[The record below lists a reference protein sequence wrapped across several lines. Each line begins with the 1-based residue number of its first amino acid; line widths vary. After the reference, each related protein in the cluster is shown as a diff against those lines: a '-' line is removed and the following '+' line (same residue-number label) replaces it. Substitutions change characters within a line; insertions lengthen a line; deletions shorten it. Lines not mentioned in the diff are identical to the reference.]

1 MGRLIGRLTEL
12 QVRRLPRGW
21 HNDGGG
27 LYLRVQDRE
36 RRWWVF
42 RYGPQGRKYHG
53 LGPTHVL
60 SLSAAREQARLCRQ
74 LLLEGVDPIS
84 TGKARRAAVKFA
96 TVNSK
101 TLAQSLEAYHASH
114 CAGWSNKKHAREW
127 KASLTA
133 HIPLSIG
140 TLPVAAIDTGH
151 VLRVLEP
158 IWTRIP
164 ETATRVRSRI
174 ESVLE
179 WARVHGYRGDGA
191 NPARWR
197 GHLDHLLPDRKR
209 LARVKHHAALPY
221 RDAPAFMGKLLERDD
236 IEARALAFVLLTAA
250 RAGEVCGADWREI
263 DLAHRLWSIP
273 AERMK
278 GRREH
283 RVPLSAAASTLLEQ
297 APPDHQRGYVFS
309 SATRPGKPVTVIA
322 LWRLAQEVTDAATT
336 VHGLRSTFRDWAAE
350 QTNFPR
356 EVAEMALAHVVGDEA
371 ELAYRRSDLLRKRQA
386 LMEAWASY
394 CTSTPAQVS
403 GNVMLIGRRAR
414 G

>member
-12 QVRRLPRGW
+12 QVRRLPPGW

-42 RYGPQGRKYHG
+42 RYGPQGRRYRG
-53 LGPTHVL
+53 LGPTHTL
-60 SLSAAREQARLCRQ
+60 SLAAAREQARLCRQ
-74 LLLEGVDPIS
+74 LLLEGADPIAA
-84 TGKARRAAVKFA
+84 GKARRNAIRLA
-96 TVNSK
+96 TANSK
-101 TLAQSLEAYHASH
+101 TLLQCVEAYHASH
-114 CAGWSNKKHAREW
+114 CAGWSNRKHAREW
-127 KASLTA
+127 KVSLTT
-133 HIPLSIG
+133 HIPSSIG

-158 IWTRIP
+158 IWIRIP
-164 ETATRVRSRI
+164 ETATRVRSRV

-179 WARVHGYRGDGA
+179 WARVHGYRADGA

-209 LARVKHHAALPY
+209 LARIRHHAALPY
-221 RDAPAFMGKLLERDD
+221 GDAPALMGRLLERDD
-236 IEARALAFVLLTAA
+236 IEARTLAFTLLTVA
-250 RAGEVCGADWREI
+250 RAGEACGADWREI
-263 DLAHRLWSIP
+263 DLDDRLWTIP

-283 RVPLSAAASTLLEQ
+283 RVPLSAPACALLEQ
-297 APPDHQRGYVFS
+297 TPPEHRRRYVFPN
-309 SATRPGKPVTVIA
+309 ATRLGKPVTVIA
-322 LWRLAQEVTDAATT
+322 LWRLAQELADGRVT

-350 QTNFPR
+350 QTDFPR
-356 EVAEMALAHVVGDEA
+356 EVAEIALAHVVGDEA
-371 ELAYRRSDLLRKRQA
+371 ELAYRRSDLLRKRLA

-394 CTSTPAQVS
+394 CTSTPAQLS
-403 GNVMLIGRRAR
+403 GNVTPIGRAR

>member
-12 QVRRLPRGW
+12 QVRRLPAGW

-27 LYLRVQDRE
+27 LYLRVQDRD

-42 RYGPQGRKYHG
+42 RYGPQGRRYHG
-53 LGPTHVL
+53 LGPTHTL
-60 SLSAAREQARLCRQ
+60 SLAAAREQARLCRQ
-74 LLLEGVDPIS
+74 LLLEGADPIAA
-84 TGKARRAAVKFA
+84 GKARRTAIKLA

-101 TLAQSLEAYHASH
+101 TLLQCIEGCHASH
-114 CAGWSNKKHAREW
+114 CAGWSNRKHAREW
-127 KASLTA
+127 KVSLTT
-133 HIPLSIG
+133 HIPASIG
-140 TLPVAAIDTGH
+140 TLPVAGIDTVH

-158 IWTRIP
+158 IWPRIP

-174 ESVLE
+174 ETVLE

-221 RDAPAFMGKLLERDD
+221 RDAPSFMKKLLDRDSV
-236 IEARALAFVLLTAA
+236 EARALALVLLAAA
-250 RAGEVCGADWREI
+250 RAGEACGTDWREV
-263 DLAHRLWSIP
+263 DLAHRLWTIP

-283 RVPLSAAASTLLEQ
+283 RVPLSAPACTVLEQ
-297 APPDHQRGYVFS
+297 TPPEHRRGYAFAN
-309 SATRPGKPVTVIA
+309 ATRPGKPVTVIA
-322 LWRLAQEVTDAATT
+322 LWRLAQELTGGATT

-356 EVAEMALAHVVGDEA
+356 EVAEMALAHVVGDAA
-371 ELAYRRSDLLRKRQA
+371 ELAYARGDLLRKRRQ
-386 LMEAWASY
+386 LMDAWGRY
-394 CTSTPAQVS
+394 CTSTVAQVS
-403 GNVMLIGRRAR
+403 GNVTPIGTRAR

>member
-1 MGRLIGRLTEL
+1 VGRQIGRLTEL
-12 QVRRLPRGW
+12 QVRRLGQGKY
-21 HNDGGG
+21 HDGGG
-27 LYLRVQDRE
+27 LYLRIE
-36 RRWWVF
+36 GKAERWWFF
-42 RYGPQGRKYHG
+42 RYGPQGRRCHG
-53 LGPTHVL
+53 LGPLHTV

-74 LLLEGVDPIS
+74 LLLEGIDPIAA
-84 TGKARRAAVKFA
+84 GKARRAAVKIA
-96 TVNSK
+96 AANSK
-101 TLAQSLEAYHASH
+101 TLAECIEAYHASH
-114 CAGWSNKKHAREW
+114 CAGWTNRKHAREW

-133 HIPLSIG
+133 HIPPAIG
-140 TLPVAAIDTGH
+140 TLPVSAVGVGH

-221 RDAPAFMGKLLERDD
+221 RDAPAFMGKLLKRDE
-236 IEARALAFVLLTAA
+236 IEARALAFVLLTAS
-250 RAGEVCGADWREI
+250 RAGEACGADWREI
-263 DLAHRLWSIP
+263 DLAHRLWTIP
-273 AERMK
+273 PERMK

-283 RVPLSAAASTLLEQ
+283 RVPLSTPACALLEQ
-297 APPDHQRGYVFS
+297 TPPEHRGGYVFPN
-309 SATRPGKPVTVIA
+309 ATRPGRPTTVIA
-322 LWRLAQEVTDAATT
+322 LWRLAQELTDGATT

-350 QTNFPR
+350 QTDFPR
-356 EVAEMALAHVVGDEA
+356 EVAEMALAHIIGDGA

-386 LMEAWASY
+386 LMEAWAAFS
-394 CTSTPAQVS
+394 SMPAQVS
-403 GNVMLIGRRAR
+403 GNVTPIGTRAR